1 MEEINP
7 REFAIDTI
15 AMYLF
20 EDCAS
25 TAQSFYELMR
35 KGTDVDEAV
44 MLILDKMQFS
54 CHSKKIYDYV
64 LRYAKECESIQLD
77 INKVALETLEIFKG
91 VWGIEM
97 FEQKTINKFVDTR
110 YDIEYGFISWAEGAH
125 RIYDCV
131 HWYFKIKNVKFMDW
145 VFHMIPLNR
154 SFSEIFQDEDF
165 ILM

>member
-54 CHSKKIYDYV
+54 NESKKIYDYV
-64 LRYAKECESIQLD
+64 LRYAKECESIQFD
-77 INKVALETLEIFKG
+77 VNEVALKTLEIFQ
-91 VWGIEM
+91 VAWGIEM
-97 FEQKTINKFVDTR
+97 FEQQTINTFVDIKR
-110 YDIEYGFISWAEGAH
+110 NIELGFISWAEGAH
-125 RIYDCV
+125 QIYESV
-131 HWYFKIKNVKFMDW
+131 HWHFKIKNVKFMDW
-145 VFHMIPLNR
+145 VFRMIPLNR